1 MSSKTLL
8 ICLAA
13 LTQAGCAPD
22 GEPAHPAG
30 LALEIDGLQITID
43 ELNSYDQ
50 YFRELDPTMGRNYR
64 TSELLD
70 QFLLPMRLAQRAFPE
85 ERAKARVEA
94 AALAEVVGNGGYQ
107 ELVRLGAVLGGFKP
121 DKPFSRNQLPLAL
134 TRFAFDEDNVF
145 KASPPIEVPQGFCLI
160 ASYRLH
166 QGITTVE
173 DQVEAYLVTFYTHD
187 GSVFSTWYETEK
199 HRIRN
204 RVTYVHPDYRGALPA
219 WVEWLDR

>member
-1 MSSKTLL
+1 LSSRTLF
-8 ICLAA
+8 ICAA
-13 LTQAGCAPD
+13 LILSGCTPD
-22 GEPAHPAG
+22 EEPVHPAG
-30 LALEIDGLQITID
+30 LALEIDGLQITVD
-43 ELNSYDQ
+43 ELKRYDD
-50 YFRELDPTMGRNYR
+50 YFRALDPTMGRMYR

-70 QFLLPMRLAQRAFPE
+70 QFVLPMRLAQRAFPE

-94 AALAEVVGNGGYQ
+94 AALAKLVGNGGYQ
-107 ELVRLGAVLGGFKP
+107 ELVRLGEVLGGYKP

-134 TRFAFDEDNVF
+134 TRYAFDEENVF

-166 QGITTVE
+166 QGVTTVE
-173 DQVEAYLVTFYTHD
+173 DLVDAYQVPFYTHTN
-187 GSVFSTWYETEK
+187 SVFATWYETEK

-219 WVEWLDR
+219 WVEME